1 MQRRLIASV
10 LLGHY
15 LSAFTALGIPLYL
28 PRILADLAPHAPGW
42 SVGVL
47 FILPTL
53 CTALAAPVW
62 GYLAD
67 RHGCRLSLLR
77 AHAGLFG
84 GFLLA
89 GFSND
94 LSLFAL
100 ALIIQGTFGGA
111 MAASNAYLAT
121 QLKDASLSRALN
133 WTQYSA
139 RLAMISGPIL
149 LGLLTAQ
156 GLGLELYHYLAWLP
170 LLAFALVL
178 PLPADPPRTK
188 PSAANAASPTARVGQ
203 LPADLLRLLAVQFL
217 FSFAMV
223 VTFPYFVPYGEALGI
238 GNDALIGLLY
248 SLPHLVYLF
257 ALPWA
262 QRQANNPLLL
272 GLLLLALSNAL
283 QFFIGQP
290 EPLFALRLLS
300 GAGMLLGFVG
310 LHRCLSQ
317 RSRQGGA
324 GRLFGWYDASGKWAG
339 SAAGLTA
346 GLVSQWCGI
355 ASPFLVACVAAFAA
369 LLLARALVASPQ
381 ELPA

>member
-28 PRILADLAPHAPGW
+28 PRILADLAPDAPGW
-42 SVGVL
+42 SIGVL
-47 FILPTL
+47 FVLPTL
-53 CTALAAPVW
+53 CTALAAPLW
-62 GYLAD
+62 GRWAD
-67 RHGCRLSLLR
+67 RRGCRLSLLR
-77 AHAGLFG
+77 AHAGLFA

-89 GFSND
+89 GFSTN
-94 LSLFAL
+94 LPMFVL

-121 QLKDASLSRALN
+121 QFKDGDLSRALN

-149 LGLLTAQ
+149 LGLMTAQ
-156 GLGLELYHYLAWLP
+156 GLGLQLYRYLAWLP
-170 LLAFALVL
+170 LLAFVMIL
-178 PLPADPPRTK
+178 PLPADTPRHQ
-188 PSAANAASPTARVGQ
+188 ANATKAEGPLSQ
-203 LPADLLRLLAVQFL
+203 LPTDMPRLLLVQFL

-238 GNDALIGLLY
+238 GNDALIGVLY
-248 SLPHLVYLF
+248 SLPHLVYLI
-257 ALPWA
+257 ALPWV
-262 QRQANNPLLL
+262 QRHASNLLLPGL
-272 GLLLLALSNAL
+272 GLLAVSNAL
-283 QFFIGQP
+283 QFWSTQA

-317 RSRQGGA
+317 RSRQGSA
-324 GRLFGWYDASGKWAG
+324 GRLFGWFDASGKWAG
-339 SAAGLTA
+339 TAAGVTA
-346 GLVSQWCGI
+346 GLVSQTCGI
-355 ASPFLVACVAAFAA
+355 ASPFLVACLAAVAAMA
-369 LLLARALVASPQ
+369 LARPLLMTSR
-381 ELPA
+381 EIPA